1 MHMIPSFKRHAL
13 WLTVLSLLGG
23 VVLSGLTAI
32 PASASTKTWN
42 MTTDFA
48 AHPTL
53 NPAPDQ
59 YGDSNVWSWMYGT
72 TNTPSSYML
81 DTLTSPS
88 TYKASCGVKGVY
100 LWGYPISATSST
112 DPSLTYSKK
121 TIPAGADTC
130 APRDS
135 FKKDTMYTSPG
146 CTCTDGTDG
155 LDMIVGWASPIKGNV
170 TVSGEIKGIDSE
182 ETGVTWELIKGTTV
196 LAGPTNE
203 GSDTASAIGPLS
215 VSVKKGQSLYLEIAD
230 GPSGG
235 GVSDELLTKFII
247 TS

>member
-1 MHMIPSFKRHAL
+1 MISSFKRHAL

-59 YGDSNVWSWMYGT
+59 YGDSDVWSWMYGT
-72 TNTPSSYML
+72 TNTPSSYTL
-81 DTLTSPS
+81 DSYRSPS
-88 TYKASCGVKGVY
+88 MSKADCGIRQY
-100 LWGYPISATSST
+100 AWGYPTSGATVT
-112 DPSLTYSKK
+112 VPGVTYQKK
-121 TIPAGADTC
+121 TTPAGADSC
-130 APRDS
+130 APRDA
-135 FKKDTMYTSPG
+135 FKKDTIETDPG
-146 CTCTDGTDG
+146 CTCSSP
-155 LDMIVGWASPIKGNV
+155 LDTIVGWASPIEGNV
-170 TVSGEIKGIDSE
+170 TVSGEIKGIDPE
-182 ETGVTWELIKGTTV
+182 ESGVTWELIKGTTV

-203 GSDTASAIGPLS
+203 NNDTKSTIGPLS